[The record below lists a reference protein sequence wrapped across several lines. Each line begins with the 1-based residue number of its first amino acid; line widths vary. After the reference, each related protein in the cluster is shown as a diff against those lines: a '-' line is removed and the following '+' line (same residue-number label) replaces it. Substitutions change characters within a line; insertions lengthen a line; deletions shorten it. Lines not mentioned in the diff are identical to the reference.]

1 MKSRGIRRPWLT
13 AINGPRYKPP
23 MTTARRQPA
32 SSLNSRRAEICR
44 TAAQIFRD
52 RGFDATSVSDIA
64 RALGM
69 TKAGL
74 YHYFVSKEA
83 LLFEIISFGLD
94 RVHDEVIAPV
104 RAVRDPETRLRQ
116 LVIRHA
122 RIVTRAHG
130 AVASL
135 SDETRALPPP
145 ARKKVEQRMRVYFD
159 LVRGTLAELKA
170 AGRLRRVD
178 LTVAAFSL
186 LSTILWIPRWFR
198 HEGRLTEEQVANEVA
213 NLVLG
218 GLLLQQPARTRRPR
232 RRPA

>member
-1 MKSRGIRRPWLT
+1 MT
-13 AINGPRYKPP
+13 AQ
-23 MTTARRQPA
+23 RQSA
-32 SSLNSRRAEICR
+32 SSLNSRRADICR
-44 TAAQIFRD
+44 TAARIFRD
-52 RGFDATSVSDIA
+52 RGFNATSVSDVA

-94 RVHDEVIAPV
+94 QVHDEVIAPV
-104 RAVRDPETRLRQ
+104 REMGDPEARLRQ

-135 SDETRALPPP
+135 VDETRALPPP
-145 ARKKVEQRMRVYFD
+145 ARKKVERRMRVYFD
-159 LVRGTLAELKA
+159 LVRDTLAELKT

-178 LTVAAFSL
+178 PTVAAFSVL
-186 LSTILWIPRWFR
+186 GTILWLPSWFQPD
-198 HEGRLTEEQVANEVA
+198 GRLTVEQVADELA
-213 NLVLG
+213 DIVLG
-218 GLLLQQPARTRRPR
+218 GLLLPPVRARRSPRRPHR
-232 RRPA
+232 SA